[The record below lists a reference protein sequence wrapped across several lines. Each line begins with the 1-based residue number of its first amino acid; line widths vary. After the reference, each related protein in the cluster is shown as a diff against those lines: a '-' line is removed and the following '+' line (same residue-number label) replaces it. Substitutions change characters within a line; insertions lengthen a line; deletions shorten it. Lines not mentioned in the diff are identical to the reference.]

1 MKKFRKISALMLALA
16 LICALSASVFAASDS
31 WVEMCGSNEVEMEGT
46 VNRYDA
52 SGTMYVNYIYGMSY
66 AKIST
71 TCTYYPM
78 PAGSRAVT
86 HNYSDSDYFYGT
98 SAADAV
104 RDYSISVTPSGC
116 FSMIAVTYNFKM
128 NLERIGTA
136 FESAPYSIEY

>member
-71 TCTYYPM
+71 TYTYYPM
-78 PAGSRAVT
+78 PAGSRPVT
-86 HNYSDSDYFYGT
+86 DTDSDSDYFYGT
-98 SAADAV
+98 NAADAV
-104 RDYSISVTPSGC
+104 RDYSTSVTPSGC

-136 FESAPYSIEY
+136 FESAPHSIEY